1 MDLRITS
8 RQAKSTAI
16 GALSLLLAACGGG
29 SSTAGSA
36 AAASAPPS
44 ASAQSVTIAVDS
56 TAQVANLS
64 TVEALPTFHVAPVIL
79 DVPADTDAVNPN
91 ASADAA
97 PHTQTVPAAVSYLS
111 TRRLTLKALT
121 DAGSGRVTIM
131 DHRSADETETP
142 MASGTQVATYSP
154 AQIRAAY
161 GLPALPANGA
171 SPTAT
176 QAAQMGAGQTI
187 YIVDSNNDPNVAA
200 ELAAFDQKFG
210 LVGCVASPVSPTTKL
225 PLAAAPMTGC
235 TLSVVYNTSTGAMTS
250 TVPAY
255 DSGWQT
261 EIALD
266 VQWSHA
272 TAPFARIVL
281 IEAPDASINS
291 LLGAIAL
298 ANNMGPGVV
307 SMSFGGQEGSWT
319 SSVDSYFTTANMSY
333 VAAAGDAGAGVEW
346 PSVSPHVLAV
356 GGTSLTYTTGN
367 NRSETVWPGT
377 GGAVSQYTLTPSYQ
391 ASSVPGMGVLAHRAV
406 SDVSFN
412 ADPAT
417 GQYIAIINPG
427 STSTGWL
434 SAGGTS
440 LSTPQWAGIL
450 AIANAIRAQSAKPAL
465 GQPQAI
471 LYGQI
476 AGTPST
482 YATAFADITSGVN
495 GSCNTCIAKVGY
507 DTPTG
512 LGTPNSAGLL
522 GLLTGSPAP
531 TNVAPVV
538 ASASITGTVGT
549 ALSFAISVTAAHSI
563 TFTLSN
569 APAGMVVNS
578 SGVVSW
584 PNPIAGSYSVTARAQ
599 DSLTGL
605 SGNGVYTVTISKPQ
619 PPVVNGATVKG
630 TAGTP
635 LSFTVSVTAAH
646 AVSYTLSGAPTGMT
660 VSSAGV
666 MNWASPIVG
675 TYNVTVKAT
684 DSTTG
689 LSGTGVYS
697 IAVAA
702 PLPPTVAPGSISGTA
717 GLSLS
722 FSVSVSAPNAV
733 SFALSGAP
741 AGMTIA
747 ASGVISWP
755 TPTAG
760 TYAVTV
766 IATDTKTN
774 LTGRGVYTVTIAV
787 AGPVIKVSTMNG
799 VASTPMS
806 GTISITDST
815 ANGFSVTISGFP
827 NGMGFSANGTVIT
840 ASWAKPVTGSYTM
853 QIRVQDS
860 NGKTASASVPINVTA
875 H

>member
-1 MDLRITS
+1 MGLRTTS
-8 RQAKSTAI
+8 LQAKPTTI
-16 GALSLLLAACGGG
+16 GALLVLLAGCGGG
-29 SSTAGSA
+29 SSAAGGA
-36 AAASAPPS
+36 AAASAPAA

-56 TAQVANLS
+56 TAQVANFS
-64 TVEALPTFHVAPVIL
+64 TIEALPTFHVAPVIL
-79 DVPADTDAVNPN
+79 DVPADTDAVDPS
-91 ASADAA
+91 ASADIA

-111 TRRLTLKALT
+111 TRRLTLQALT
-121 DAGSGRVTIM
+121 DAASGRVTIM
-131 DHRSADETETP
+131 DHQSSNEMATP

-161 GLPALPANGA
+161 GLPALPTTGA
-171 SPTAT
+171 TPTAM

-187 YIVDSNNDPNVAA
+187 YIVDSNNDPNVGA
-200 ELAAFDQKFG
+200 ELATFDQKFG
-210 LVGCVASPVSPTTKL
+210 LIGCVTTPISPTTKL
-225 PLAAAPMTGC
+225 PLAATPTTGC
-235 TLSVVYNTSTGAMTS
+235 TLSLVYSTSTGAMTS

-272 TAPFARIVL
+272 TAPLARIIL

-298 ANNMGPGVV
+298 ANTMGPGVV

-319 SSVDSYFTTANMSY
+319 SSVDSYFTTSNMTY
-333 VAAAGDAGAGVEW
+333 VAAAGDSGVGVEW

-356 GGTSLTYTTGN
+356 GGTSLSYTAGS
-367 NRSETVWPGT
+367 NRSETVWSGT
-377 GGAVSQYTLTPSYQ
+377 GGAVSQYTPTPSYQ

-406 SDVSFN
+406 SDVAFN

-427 STSTGWL
+427 STSAGWL

-440 LSTPQWAGIL
+440 LSTPQWAGLL

-465 GQPQAI
+465 GQPQAL

-476 AGTPST
+476 ASTPST
-482 YATAFADITSGVN
+482 YASAFADITSGTD
-495 GSCNTCIAKVGY
+495 GSCNTCVAKVGY

-512 LGTPNSAGLL
+512 LGTPNSAALL
-522 GLLTGSPAP
+522 GLLTGSPAS
-531 TNVAPVV
+531 TNIAPVV
-538 ASASITGTVGT
+538 ASASITGTVG
-549 ALSFAISVTAAHSI
+549 APLSFAISVTAAHPV
-563 TFTLSN
+563 TFTLSS
-569 APAGMVVNS
+569 APSGMTVNN
-578 SGVVSW
+578 SGIVNWGS
-584 PNPIAGSYSVTARAQ
+584 PIAGSYPVTATAR
-599 DSLTGL
+599 DSQTGL
-605 SGNGVYTVTISKPQ
+605 SGNGIYTVTISKPQ

-630 TAGTP
+630 TAGTA
-635 LSFTVSVTAAH
+635 LSFTVSITATH
-646 AVSYTLSGAPTGMT
+646 TVSYTLSGAPTGMT
-660 VSSAGV
+660 VSTAGV
-666 MNWASPIVG
+666 VSWASPVVG
-675 TYNVTVKAT
+675 TYNVTAKAT
-684 DSTTG
+684 DTTTG

-697 IAVAA
+697 VAIAA

-717 GLSLS
+717 ALSLS

-755 TPTAG
+755 TPVAG
-760 TYAVTV
+760 TYPVTV

-774 LTGRGVYTVTIAV
+774 LTGKGVYTVTIAA
-787 AGPVIKVSTMNG
+787 AGPVIKVSPMSG
-799 VASTPMS
+799 VAGTPMS

-815 ANGFSVTISGFP
+815 ANGFGVTISGFP
-827 NGMGFSANGTVIT
+827 NGMTFSASGTVIT

-860 NGKTASASVPINVTA
+860 NSKTASAGVPIAVTA

>member
-1 MDLRITS
+1 MDIRITS
-8 RQAKSTAI
+8 LQAKSTAT
-16 GALSLLLAACGGG
+16 GALSLLLAACGGS
-29 SSTAGSA
+29 SSTAGG

-44 ASAQSVTIAVDS
+44 GPAQSVTIAVDS
-56 TAQVANLS
+56 TGQVANFS
-64 TVEALPTFHVAPVIL
+64 TIEALPTFHVAPVIL
-79 DVPADTDAVNPN
+79 DVPAATDAVNPN
-91 ASADAA
+91 ASADVA

-111 TRRLTLKALT
+111 TRRLTLQALT

-131 DHRSADETETP
+131 DHRSANETETP
-142 MASGTQVATYSP
+142 MASGMQVATYSP

-161 GLPALPANGA
+161 GLPALSATGVT
-171 SPTAT
+171 PTAM

-200 ELAAFDQKFG
+200 ELATFDQKFG
-210 LVGCVASPVSPTTKL
+210 LVGCVASPILPTMKL
-225 PLAAAPMTGC
+225 PLAAAPTTSC
-235 TLSVVYNTSTGAMTS
+235 TLSVVYSTSTGAMTS

-272 TAPFARIVL
+272 TAPLARIIL

-319 SSVDSYFTTANMSY
+319 SSVDSYFTTANMTY
-333 VAAAGDAGAGVEW
+333 VAAAGDSGAGVEW

-356 GGTSLTYTTGN
+356 GGTSLTYTSGS
-367 NRSETVWPGT
+367 NRSETVWSGT
-377 GGAVSQYTLTPSYQ
+377 GGAVSQYTPTPSYQ
-391 ASSVPGMGVLAHRAV
+391 VSSMLGMGVLAHRAV
-406 SDVSFN
+406 SDVAFN

-427 STSTGWL
+427 STSAGWL

-440 LSTPQWAGIL
+440 LSTPQWAGLL
-450 AIANAIRAQSAKPAL
+450 AIANAVRAQSAKPAL
-465 GQPQAI
+465 GQPHAL

-482 YATAFADITSGVN
+482 YASAFADITSGVD
-495 GSCNTCIAKVGY
+495 GSCNTCVAKVGY

-512 LGTPNSAGLL
+512 LGTPNAAGLL
-522 GLLTGSPAP
+522 GLLTGSTTP

-549 ALSFAISVTAAHSI
+549 ALSFAISVTAVHPM
-563 TFTLSN
+563 TFTLSS
-569 APAGMVVNS
+569 APAGMAVNS
-578 SGVVSW
+578 SGIVSW
-584 PNPIAGSYSVTARAQ
+584 ANPIAGSYSVTARAQ

-619 PPVVNGATVKG
+619 PPAVNGATVKG
-630 TAGTP
+630 TAATP
-635 LSFTVSVTAAH
+635 LSFTVSVAATH
-646 AVSYTLSGAPTGMT
+646 AISYTLTGAPTGMT
-660 VSSAGV
+660 VSTAGV
-666 MNWASPIVG
+666 VNWASPIVG

-697 IAVAA
+697 IAIAA

-733 SFALSGAP
+733 SFALSGTP

-755 TPTAG
+755 TPIAG
-760 TYAVTV
+760 VYAVTV

-774 LTGRGVYTVTIAV
+774 LTGKGVYTVTIAV
-787 AGPVIKVSTMNG
+787 AGPVIKVATMNG
-799 VASTPMS
+799 VAGKPMS

-815 ANGFSVTISGFP
+815 ANGFSATISGFP
-827 NGMGFSANGTVIT
+827 NGMTFSASGAVIT

-860 NGKTASASVPINVTA
+860 NGKTASASIPITVTA